1 MLSQHLFSL
10 IIFFINLTKKC
21 VAHKVMG
28 IRHSIVILLLV
39 LCASLSTYGQTE
51 EEVKQRY
58 KKFIRQHV
66 FGAMNVQRCDSEIRT
81 RHITGSQND
90 NSCKEVNTFIL
101 AITTKLKQFVP
112 EEVLDS
118 LKQRRVYEHK
128 PFPVVTC
135 TLISGERHPNV
146 HTEDTSPL
154 ERLLWG
160 VQATGQ
166 HIMKKVSLYR
176 YQAEHS
182 LT

>member
-1 MLSQHLFSL
+1 ML
-10 IIFFINLTKKC
+10 LTR
-21 VAHKVMG
+21 VMG

-101 AITTKLKQFVP
+101 ANNNQVKAVCTGGGTRLP
-112 EEVLDS
+112 ENRDLYMS
-118 LKQRRVYEHK
+118 NK
-128 PFPVVTC
+128 PFPVVAC
-135 TLISGERHPNV
+135 TLISGERHPKC
-146 HTEDTSPL
+146 
-154 ERLLWG
+154 
-160 VQATGQ
+160 A
-166 HIMKKVSLYR
+166 YR
-176 YQAEHS
+176 GHKSTRKIVVGCAGDWPTHYEEGIIV
-182 LT
+182 